1 MSTQKYANDLGDL
14 FRLLPEIA
22 CNEATEFMARLMH
35 NPAFV
40 TTQIAPLLASTAPAR
55 GPSIARSYGVREAST
70 CLQVFVWPA
79 GATTP
84 IHDHTSWGA
93 YHCVTGSLFEQRY
106 DRLDDG
112 EQPSTARLRKA
123 WQRPWCSED
132 GASTV
137 LPYEKG
143 IHRITNPNTY
153 LAISMHMYGPRVG
166 VFDGRDYDPKRD
178 FVCDRLEFETLE
190 PFQQSA
196 LQATLAGI
204 YV

>member
-14 FRLLPEIA
+14 FCLLPEIGLDQA
-22 CNEATEFMARLMH
+22 AEFMTQVLH
-35 NPAFV
+35 NPTFV
-40 TTQIAPLLASTAPAR
+40 NSQIIPLLTWTAPACE
-55 GPSIARSYGVREAST
+55 PSIPMSYGLREAST
-70 CLQVFVWPA
+70 CLQVFVWPV
-79 GATTP
+79 GATTA

-93 YHCVTGSLFEQRY
+93 YHCVIGSLFEQRY

-123 WQRPWCSED
+123 WQRTWCSED
-132 GASTV
+132 GTSTV

-143 IHRITNPNTY
+143 IHRITNLSPY
-153 LAISMHMYGPRVG
+153 PAISMHMYGPRTG

-178 FVCDRLEFETLE
+178 SVCDRLESDTPAL
-190 PFQQSA
+190 FQHSA
-196 LQATLAGI
+196 LHAALAGI